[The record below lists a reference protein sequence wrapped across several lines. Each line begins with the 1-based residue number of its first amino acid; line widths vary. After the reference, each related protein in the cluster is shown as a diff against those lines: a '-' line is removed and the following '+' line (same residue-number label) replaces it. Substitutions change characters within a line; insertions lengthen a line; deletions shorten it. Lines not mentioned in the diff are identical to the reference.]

1 MKHSTLGKILFPLI
15 SAGLMAVGPL
25 QTAVGE
31 IVSTE
36 NAIQLHE
43 RSSPIDRISSVLA
56 KQQIRDQ
63 LVEMG
68 VDPQDAVQRIAAL
81 SDTEL
86 QLLDQRLGE
95 LPAGG
100 GGALEVMG
108 IVLLVLL
115 ILELVG
121 VTDIFKSI

>member
-43 RSSPIDRISSVLA
+43 RSSRIDRISSVLA